1 MTDAP
6 QPTSGSLEARIIRAC
21 TVHRTC
27 PLTCKQRRVEEL
39 GTIASFVTPRSDTG
53 ERTWRQKFVT
63 WMQQASHSRG
73 GS

>member
-21 TVHRTC
+21 TIHRTC

-39 GTIASFVTPRSDTG
+39 GTIARFAAHHEEFDPVPPSILQRLKEGLSAWL
-53 ERTWRQKFVT
+53 R
-63 WMQQASHSRG
+63 
-73 GS
+73 